1 MNAPLVRTRLYSTV
15 SNLRIK
21 KVSSLLENLG
31 GNQTLP
37 LTFRPVAGNTHSIPK
52 HRGLLKMM
60 TRRAATAGLATAFV
74 VLSRH
79 GFAQGSQSLSLTLTA
94 RPARQRLRPDAVKAA
109 ELWTFDGALSPVIR
123 AKKGVELAL
132 TLRNETPRP
141 LSLHFHGVRGPNAMD
156 GVGGLTQPPVPSG
169 GSFTYRFT
177 PPDSGTYL
185 IRPCVLGGNAE
196 LAERGLF
203 GLLVVEEPNPLPV
216 DRDIALVVDDWNLTE
231 DGALAPFD
239 PAPLPGRLG
248 NWLSV
253 SGKAT
258 PHRIEAPQGARL
270 RLRLANACNA
280 RAMRL
285 RFDELK
291 PFVIAIDGQPTETF
305 EPLRGALPFAPG
317 NRYDV
322 VVDLPM
328 EAGAKGTIV
337 AAIGD
342 GIPLAEFVTTQEKF
356 PDRPDIAPLPP
367 NKNLPDVI
375 KLQSAARQDVV
386 IKDAPPAWTVNGA
399 PGDVSGPPLLKVKR
413 GAPVVL
419 ALVNQSDFVQP
430 MHLHGHVFRLLHPF
444 DDGWDP
450 YFLDTVQVP
459 ENRTIRIAFVAD
471 NPGKWL
477 LASTVMERFDAG
489 LWTWI
494 EVT

>member
-1 MNAPLVRTRLYSTV
+1 M
-15 SNLRIK
+15 I
-21 KVSSLLENLG
+21 
-31 GNQTLP
+31 
-37 LTFRPVAGNTHSIPK
+37 
-52 HRGLLKMM
+52 
-60 TRRAATAGLATAFV
+60 TRRAATAGLATT
-74 VLSRH
+74 LIGLTGRT
-79 GFAQGSQSLSLTLTA
+79 GAQVSPGPIQTVTA
-94 RPARQRLRPDAVKAA
+94 KPTAMRLRPNAA
-109 ELWTFDGALSPVIR
+109 KEANVWAFDGQLSRVFSVR
-123 AKKGVELAL
+123 HGAD
-132 TLRNETPRP
+132 LRLSLKNETPLL

-156 GVGGLTQPPVPSG
+156 GVGGLTQRPVAPG
-169 GSFTYRFT
+169 ESFFYTFA
-177 PPDSGTYL
+177 PPDPGTFL
-185 IRPCVLGGNAE
+185 IRPCVLGGSAE
-196 LAERGLF
+196 PLERGLF
-203 GLLVVEEPNPLPV
+203 GLLIVKEPNPPLV
-216 DRDIALVVDDWNLTE
+216 DRDIALVIDDWSLTE

-239 PAPLPGRLG
+239 PAPLTGRLG

-253 SGKAT
+253 TGKA
-258 PHRIEAPQGARL
+258 PPQRIEAPQGARL

-291 PFVIAIDGQPTETF
+291 PSVIAIDGQPTETF
-305 EPLRGALPFAPG
+305 EPLRGSLPFAPG
-317 NRYDV
+317 NRYDLL
-322 VVDLPM
+322 VDLPM
-328 EAGAKGTIV
+328 EAGAKGAIV

-342 GIPLAEFVTTQEKF
+342 GIPLAEFLTTREKL
-356 PDRPDIAPLPP
+356 PTRPDIAPLPP
-367 NKNLPDVI
+367 NKNLPDAI

-386 IKDAPPAWTVNGA
+386 IKDAPTGWTVNGA
-399 PGDVSGPPLLKVKR
+399 PGDASGAPLLKVKR
-413 GAPVVL
+413 GSPVVL
-419 ALVNQSDFVQP
+419 ALVNQSAFIQP